1 MQVVRARAVY
11 GDVLVLGD
19 AEMLAN
25 LHPRRIRRTS
35 FAKNLSGARVKLKK
49 IDVIGP
55 QSTQRILDI
64 LFDDGA

>member
-1 MQVVRARAVY
+1 
-11 GDVLVLGD
+11 
-19 AEMLAN
+19 MLAN

-35 FAKNLSGARVKLKK
+35 FAKNLGGARVKLKK

>member
-1 MQVVRARAVY
+1 
-11 GDVLVLGD
+11 
-19 AEMLAN
+19 MLAN

-35 FAKNLSGARVKLKK
+35 FAKNLGEACVKLKK

-64 LFDDGA
+64 LFDDGACVGD